1 MVIKITYFVHS
12 TSEDNK
18 NKVSSG
24 WNNPPLSELGLTQA
38 NNLKELVKNRLFDV
52 VFSSDLKRAFQT
64 ATIVFEEK
72 KIILDPRL
80 RECNYGSFDGK
91 PSDLVERLQEKC
103 ISDRFPLGE
112 SYKDVESR
120 VYDFLKD
127 LKKDYSGKNIAI
139 VSHKAP
145 QLALDVLLK
154 NMSWQEAFLKD
165 WRKTKDW
172 KPGWDYLL
180 D

>member
-1 MVIKITYFVHS
+1 MDIKITYFAHS
-12 TSEDNK
+12 TSEDNI

-24 WNNPPLSELGLTQA
+24 WNNPLLSELGLNQA
-38 NNLKELVKNRLFDV
+38 NDLKEIVKERIFDV
-52 VFSSDLKRAFQT
+52 VFCSDLKRAFQT
-64 ATIVFEEK
+64 AKIIFEDK

-103 ISDRFPLGE
+103 IYDRFPLGE
-112 SYKDVESR
+112 SYKDVENR
-120 VYDFLKD
+120 VSDFLKD
-127 LKKDYSGKNIAI
+127 LKKEYSGKNIAI

-145 QLALDVLLK
+145 QLALDVLIK
-154 NMSWQEAFLKD
+154 KVSWEDAFLND

-172 KPGWDYLL
+172 QPGWDYFLE
-180 D
+180 